1 MTGAKGSNNP
11 WKDLAAR
18 IVLRA
23 VRDYQ
28 KIDIFVSNSH
38 ASADEERIMIQFE
51 AENWLYGKK
60 VCGDYRCDC
69 DLWCQS
75 LLDFLGI
82 DITGIEIA
90 NRLSPY

>member
-28 KIDIFVSNSH
+28 RIDIFISNSH
-38 ASADEERIMIQFE
+38 TLADAERIMIQFE

-60 VCGDYRCDC
+60 VCGDPWCDC

-82 DITGIEIA
+82 DITGIEIV